1 LTTNSRKVRYG
12 WKLEHGK
19 VVPDQPAQKVIKQ
32 IIEDHSKGMSFAM
45 IAEDLNKRGIPTAR
59 GGTWRGN
66 TVGTIIEAN
75 ETKFPAPPPSAPTR
89 PLLPLPSQEAAI
101 EAALAKDP
109 NATSFEWVEYK
120 WDEEAGEY
128 KPEWQ
133 TLNIERT
140 RREAEHLRVQAEALR
155 NLTVAEKAKA
165 FSFHEPVW
173 QGFGSSDGLF
183 GGNGIDQIVVEM
195 TRHKGHEIHKLI
207 DGLKDQ
213 QATKALLRKLANL
226 LCRQITIQRQE
237 NLSLRQQL
245 AEKEERLWE
254 LRNAR
259 STIQSAPAPASTTQT
274 GAPPEGVL

>member
-1 LTTNSRKVRYG
+1 
-12 WKLEHGK
+12 
-19 VVPDQPAQKVIKQ
+19 
-32 IIEDHSKGMSFAM
+32 M
-45 IAEDLNKRGIPTAR
+45 
-59 GGTWRGN
+59 
-66 TVGTIIEAN
+66 
-75 ETKFPAPPPSAPTR
+75 
-89 PLLPLPSQEAAI
+89 
-101 EAALAKDP
+101 
-109 NATSFEWVEYK
+109 
-120 WDEEAGEY
+120 
-128 KPEWQ
+128 
-133 TLNIERT
+133 
-140 RREAEHLRVQAEALR
+140 
-155 NLTVAEKAKA
+155 
-165 FSFHEPVW
+165 W